1 MSVLLVATGGTIASR
16 PGPDGAV
23 GVALSGAEV
32 LSAVGGIDLDDI
44 DVIDVASVPSWN
56 VEPDKR
62 AEVASMCGRVLSDGR
77 ADAVVV
83 THGTDTVEETAWFTE
98 LLASRITA
106 RGPIV
111 FTAAMRN
118 AAMLA
123 ADGPA
128 NLRDAILTARSP
140 AARDRGVMVCANG
153 ELHHARWV
161 TKIDAHDLGTFRSP
175 SAAAI
180 GRVVAGRVMFTLASP
195 PPPPPPPAAHGDGDG
210 VDELRVDGRVAQIP
224 AYAGID
230 PDIVDFHVARGAK
243 GIVVEGTGAGNVYA
257 GLVPGIE
264 RAVAAEVAVVVT
276 TRCLTGAVAPIYG
289 GDGGGARLAEIG
301 VIGGGD
307 LGAVRARLALM
318 VALGGEPPLDAVR
331 RWFAELVEPTTAG
344 RP

>member
-23 GVALSGAEV
+23 AVALSGAEV
-32 LSAVGGIDLDDI
+32 LSAVGDIDLDDI
-44 DVIDVASVPSWN
+44 DVVDVASVPSWN
-56 VEPDKR
+56 VEPAKR
-62 AEVASMCGRVLSDGR
+62 AEVASMCGRVLSEGH

-83 THGTDTVEETAWFTE
+83 THGTDTLEETAWFTE
-98 LLASRITA
+98 LLASRTTA
-106 RGPIV
+106 HGPIV

-128 NLRDAILTARSP
+128 NLRDAILTARSA
-140 AARDRGVMVCANG
+140 AARDRGVIVCTHG

-161 TKIDAHDLGTFRSP
+161 TKIDAHALSTFRSP

-180 GRVVAGRVMFTLASP
+180 GRVVAGRVIFTLASP
-195 PPPPPPPAAHGDGDG
+195 PAPPPPPGAHGDGDG
-210 VDELRVDGRVAQIP
+210 ELHVEGHVAQVP

-243 GIVVEGTGAGNVYA
+243 GIVVEGTGAGNVYG

-264 RAVAAEVAVVVT
+264 RAVAADVAVVVT
-276 TRCLTGAVAPIYG
+276 TRCLTGTVTPMYG

-301 VIGGGD
+301 VIPGGD
-307 LGAVRARLALM
+307 LGAVKARLALM
-318 VALGGEPPLDAVR
+318 VALAGNAPVDAVR
-331 RWFAELVEPTTAG
+331 SWFAELVEPPTAG